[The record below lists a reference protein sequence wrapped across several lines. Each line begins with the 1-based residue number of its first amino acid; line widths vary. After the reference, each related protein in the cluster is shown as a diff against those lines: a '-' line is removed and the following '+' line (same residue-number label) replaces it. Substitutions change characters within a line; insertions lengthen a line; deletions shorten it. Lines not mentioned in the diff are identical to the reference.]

1 VDPSERAFF
10 DEHGWLVVRGAAD
23 VALLGELEA
32 AFDRVFPRAMMAH
45 ARGGE
50 AWQVLGAAR
59 HHAPVLSWLRH
70 AALAARAA
78 QLMGAAR
85 VQLLQDTFLC
95 KPPRVG
101 GAIDWHQDYVYTG
114 YLEPA
119 RAVSVRL
126 ALSACT
132 VESGC
137 LEVLDG
143 SHRWGW
149 RAQPRILAEQRVRDT
164 LDELPDEL
172 KRRVPEVTRT
182 LELQPGDLTV
192 HHCLT
197 LHKSRPNVGP
207 DARKTII
214 AHVFD
219 GDCRVVK
226 ERLPAGAQAH
236 FATDEAGRLIGE
248 NFPTLFSASGLAADR

>member
-1 VDPSERAFF
+1 VDPGERAFF

-23 VALLGELEA
+23 PALLRELEA
-32 AFDRVFPRAMMAH
+32 SFDRVFPRPMMSR
-45 ARGGE
+45 AREGD

-59 HHAPVLSWLRH
+59 HHAPVWSWLRND
-70 AALAARAA
+70 ALASRAA
-78 QLMGAAR
+78 ALMGATR

-137 LEVLDG
+137 LQVLDG

-149 RAQPRILAEQRVRDT
+149 RAQPRILADNRVRDT
-164 LDELPDEL
+164 LDDLPEEL
-172 KRRVPEVTRT
+172 RSRVEESTRT
-182 LELQPGDLTV
+182 LELEPGDLTV

-197 LHKSRPNVGP
+197 LHRSRPNVGAE
-207 DARKTII
+207 ARKTII

-219 GDCRVVK
+219 GDCHVVR

-236 FATDEAGRLIGE
+236 FVTDDAGRLTGE
-248 NFPTLFSASGLAADR
+248 NFPTLFSASG